1 MGKVQKGILD
11 GFVGKVGTVCG
22 SFWKGKAVMRSMPR
36 KKSASSY
43 NFSEAQLL
51 VQTRFAAITALAGA
65 FRTATLIGF
74 KQIAKRKQMTE
85 GDIFVIENW
94 SFVHADTPGTATVD
108 FSELK
113 VSKGNLPETEF
124 GSPKFDTPLT
134 VEVPIT
140 PVDVPPIGGDLSDLV
155 FIFVYSDEAKAGLLS
170 EAVTRGDESVILT
183 VPGYWNGNRVHI
195 WGFTQGGGLENA
207 GTLSNSRY
215 LGSGDIS

>member
-43 NFSEAQLL
+43 NFSEAQEL
-51 VQTRFAAITALAGA
+51 VQTRFASINTLAGA
-65 FRTATLIGF
+65 FRTATVIGF

-94 SFVHADTPGTATVD
+94 SYVHADTPGHATVD

-113 VSKGNLPETEF
+113 VSKGNLPETSF
-124 GSPKFDTPLT
+124 GTPDFGTPLT
-134 VEVPIT
+134 VKVPIAAG
-140 PVDVPPIGGDLSDLV
+140 DVPIGGDSSDLV
-155 FIFVYSDEAKAGLLS
+155 FIFVYSPEAGAGLLS
-170 EAVTRGDESVILT
+170 EAVTRGDESVVLT
-183 VPGYWNGNRVHI
+183 VPAYWNGHRVHI
-195 WGFTQGGGLENA
+195 WGFTQGGGHENT

>member
-65 FRTATLIGF
+65 FRQAILIGY

-94 SFVHADTPGTATVD
+94 SFVHADTPGTATSD
-108 FSELK
+108 FSEFK
-113 VSKGNLPETEF
+113 IAKGNLPEVDF
-124 GSPKFDTPLT
+124 GTLKFDEPLT
-134 VEVPIT
+134 VEAPIT
-140 PVDVPPIGGDLSDLV
+140 AGDPPIGGDSSDLV
-155 FIFVYSDEAKAGLLS
+155 FIFVYSPEAGAGLLS
-170 EAVTRGDESVILT
+170 EAVTRGDSSVILT
-183 VPGYWNGNRVHI
+183 VPSYWNGHHVHV
-195 WGFTQGGGLENA
+195 WGFAQGGGHENE
-207 GTLSNSRY
+207 GILSNSRY
-215 LGSGDIS
+215 LGAGDIS

>member
-51 VQTRFAAITALAGA
+51 VQTRFASINALAGA
-65 FRTATLIGF
+65 FRVATEIGY

-94 SFVHADTPGTATVD
+94 SFVHADTPGHATVD

-113 VSKGNLPETEF
+113 IAKGNLPEVEF
-124 GSPKFDTPLT
+124 GSPKFDEPLT

-140 PVDVPPIGGDLSDLV
+140 AGDVPIGGDSSDLV
-155 FIFVYSDEAKAGLLS
+155 YMFVYSPEAGAGLLA
-170 EAVTRGDESVILT
+170 EAVTRGDESVITT
-183 VPGYWNGNRVHI
+183 VPGYWNGHRVHI
-195 WGFTQGGGLENA
+195 WCFAVGGGHENA
-207 GTLSNSRY
+207 GTISNSRY